1 MPVSRPEPIRAAD
14 SAACQTAIRA
24 GSKSF
29 HAAGLLLPQSVREPA
44 HGLYAFCRLAD
55 DLVDG
60 TGMAG
65 GRLAAVACLR
75 ERIGRAYDGNP
86 VDDPAD
92 RAFAA
97 AVAAHAIPETLPL
110 ALIEGLEWDA
120 RGRSYRTIDELHA
133 YAARVAGS
141 VGAMMALIM
150 GVREAG
156 ALARACDLGAAM
168 QLTNIARDVGED
180 ARMGRLYLP
189 RDWLD
194 EAGLHADAFLADPR
208 PSPALA
214 RVVARLLAEAD
225 RLYAGAESGIAALPP
240 RCRPAIRAASRIYA
254 GIGREVARNGHDSVT
269 RRARVGGF
277 AKLGHVMGA
286 ALPRPAA
293 GGLAA
298 PPLAQTAF
306 LVAAVS
312 AHPAPRPP
320 RGLPS
325 WWDLRGRVLHVLD
338 LIERLREREAFA
350 QAPRSEIAR

>member
-1 MPVSRPEPIRAAD
+1 MPVSRPEPIRLGD
-14 SAACQTAIRA
+14 RAACSTAIRA

-29 HAAGLLLPQSVREPA
+29 HAAGLLLPQAVREPA
-44 HGLYAFCRLAD
+44 HALYAFCRLAD
-55 DLVDG
+55 DLVDE
-60 TGMAG
+60 AG
-65 GRLAAVACLR
+65 EAYGRHRAVARLR
-75 ERIGRAYDGNP
+75 ERIRLAYAGQPADH
-86 VDDPAD
+86 PAD
-92 RAFAA
+92 RAFAGA
-97 AVAAHAIPETLPL
+97 IDAHAIPEALPL
-110 ALIEGLEWDA
+110 ALVEGLEWDA
-120 RGRSYRTIDELHA
+120 EGRFYADLGELHA

-150 GVREAG
+150 GVRDAD

-189 RDWLD
+189 LDWMA
-194 EAGLHADAFLADPR
+194 EAGLDVDRFLADPR

-214 RVVARLLAEAD
+214 EVVERLLAEAD
-225 RLYAGAESGIAALPP
+225 GLYARAEAGIAALPP

-254 GIGREVARNGHDSVT
+254 QIGFAVRRNGHDSVT
-269 RRARVGGF
+269 RRARIGGV
-277 AKLGHVMGA
+277 AKLGHALGA
-286 ALPRPAA
+286 ALPRPM
-293 GGLAA
+293 GPGLAL

-306 LVAAVS
+306 LVAAVA
-312 AHPAPRPP
+312 AHPVPRLP

-350 QAPRSEIAR
+350 RAAQSEIAR

>member
-1 MPVSRPEPIRAAD
+1 MLVSRPEPIRAAD
-14 SAACQTAIRA
+14 SAACHTAIRA

-29 HAAGLLLPQSVREPA
+29 HAAGLLLPRSVREPA

-55 DLVDG
+55 DLVDE
-60 TGMAG
+60 TGASG
-65 GRLAAVACLR
+65 GRLAAVVLLR
-75 ERIGRAYDGNP
+75 ERIRRAYDGIP

-92 RAFAA
+92 RAFAV
-97 AVAAHAIPETLPL
+97 AVAAHAIPEALPL
-110 ALIEGLEWDA
+110 ALVEGLEWDA
-120 RGRSYRTIDELHA
+120 RGRPYDTIDELHA

-150 GVREAG
+150 GVREPEAI
-156 ALARACDLGAAM
+156 ARACDLGAAM

-189 RDWLD
+189 RAWME
-194 EAGLHADAFLADPR
+194 EAGLDADRFLTDPR
-208 PSPALA
+208 PSAALA

-225 RLYAGAESGIAALPP
+225 RLYAGAEPGIAALPP

-254 GIGREVARNGHDSVT
+254 RIGHEVARNGHDSVT
-269 RRARVGGF
+269 RRARVGGM
-277 AKLGHVMGA
+277 AKLGHALGA

-306 LVAAVS
+306 LVAAVT
-312 AHPAPRPP
+312 AHPVPRPP

-325 WWDLRGRVLHVLD
+325 WWDLRGRILHVLD

-350 QAPRSEIAR
+350 QGAGSEIAH

>member
-1 MPVSRPEPIRAAD
+1 MPVLRPEPIRAAD

-29 HAAGLLLPQSVREPA
+29 HAAGLLLPPSVREPA
-44 HGLYAFCRLAD
+44 HALYAFCRLAD
-55 DLVDG
+55 DLVDN
-60 TGMAG
+60 TDAAG
-65 GRLAAVACLR
+65 GRLAAVAWLR
-75 ERIGRAYDGNP
+75 ERIRRAYDGHP

-97 AVAAHAIPETLPL
+97 TVAAHAIPEALPL
-110 ALIEGLEWDA
+110 ALVEGLEWDA
-120 RGRSYRTIDELHA
+120 LGRSYRDIGELHA
-133 YAARVAGS
+133 YAGRVAGS

-150 GVREAG
+150 GVREAE

-194 EAGLHADAFLADPR
+194 AAGIDAEAFLADPR
-208 PSPALA
+208 PSSALA
-214 RVVARLLAEAD
+214 EVVARVLAEAD
-225 RLYAGAESGIAALPP
+225 RLYACAEPGIAALPP

-254 GIGREVARNGHDSVT
+254 RIGREVARNGYDSVT
-269 RRARVGGF
+269 CRARVGGL
-277 AKLGHVMGA
+277 AKLGHALGA
-286 ALPRPAA
+286 AVPRPTA
-293 GGLAA
+293 GRLAD
-298 PPLAQTAF
+298 PPLVQTAF
-306 LVAAVS
+306 LVAAVV
-312 AHPAPRPP
+312 AHPAPRPSA
-320 RGLPS
+320 GLPS

-350 QAPRSEIAR
+350 QTAQSEIAR